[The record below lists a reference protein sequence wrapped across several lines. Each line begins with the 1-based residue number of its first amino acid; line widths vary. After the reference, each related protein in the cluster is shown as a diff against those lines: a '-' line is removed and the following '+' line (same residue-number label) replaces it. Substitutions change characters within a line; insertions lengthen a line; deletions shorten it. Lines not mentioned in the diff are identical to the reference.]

1 MAGPWEQYQN
11 SGEKGPWEQYG
22 QKQPPPT
29 EKSAMAPAAPQT
41 FGHAASE
48 ALSAANPLPGLWS
61 AIRHPLDMARGL
73 YQASADQ
80 AAQVVPHLQRG
91 DYSEAVGHALGTI
104 PLIGPAAAAIGE
116 KMGGKSPTFDK
127 YGNVTEQGAAPDLA
141 GGLGAATGM
150 IGSIAAAPALA
161 RGAGGT
167 LKAMGRGMGKTAL
180 GLPAKA
186 EAFGATPTRALM
198 EDTSGFRPSTIARTG
213 QQTMNTLKPQME
225 AAVSKA
231 TTPVDLAPAR
241 TAVSNAS
248 DLAAREGNKL
258 IHSQIKPMGEA
269 LAGNRVTSTPYPD
282 LLSPR
287 DALDLKRG
295 FGDEFATYNPE
306 IHTKVN
312 ALAKDVYGRLARG
325 IHEAAPGSQELDQRI
340 QSLIPVVHRAET
352 VSRNAGLG
360 QRVLNRV
367 SRPTG
372 GLLPALLGYHEGGL
386 PGAMLGLTGSE
397 AAASPVPLMIG
408 ARGAYGAGRAVASP
422 FSQRAAQVAPLL
434 KRPQQ

>member
-1 MAGPWEQYQN
+1 MADRWEEAMKGIKVEPGDAEAPKGGDPWAQAGVQKD
-11 SGEKGPWEQYG
+11 EKP
-22 QKQPPPT
+22 
-29 EKSAMAPAAPQT
+29 AMSPAAPQT

-61 AIRHPLDMARGL
+61 AIRHPLDTAKGL

-80 AAQVVPHLQRG
+80 AAQVVPSLKRG
-91 DYSEAVGHALGTI
+91 NYLDAAGHALGTF
-104 PLIGPAAAAIGE
+104 PLLGPAIEGI
-116 KMGGKSPTFDK
+116 
-127 YGNVTEQGAAPDLA
+127 NEQMDSDPVGAAGRAA
-141 GGLGAATGM
+141 GT
-150 IGSIAAAPALA
+150 IGSLAAAPALA
-161 RGAGGT
+161 RGAGST

-186 EAFGATPTRALM
+186 EAFGATPSRALM
-198 EDTSGFRPSTIARTG
+198 EDTSGFRPSFIARTG

-225 AAVSKA
+225 AAVSRS
-231 TTPVDLAPAR
+231 TTPVDLGGAR
-241 TAVSNAS
+241 AAVTDAS

-258 IHSQIKPMGEA
+258 IHGQIKPMGEA

-312 ALAKDVYGRLARG
+312 ALAKDVYGKLARG

-360 QRVLNRV
+360 QRVLT
-367 SRPTG
+367 RPTR
-372 GLLPALLGYHEGGL
+372 GLLPALLGYHKGGL
-386 PGAMLGLTGSE
+386 LGAMLGLTGSE

>member
-1 MAGPWEQYQN
+1 
-11 SGEKGPWEQYG
+11 
-22 QKQPPPT
+22 
-29 EKSAMAPAAPQT
+29 
-41 FGHAASE
+41 
-48 ALSAANPLPGLWS
+48 
-61 AIRHPLDMARGL
+61 
-73 YQASADQ
+73 
-80 AAQVVPHLQRG
+80 
-91 DYSEAVGHALGTI
+91 
-104 PLIGPAAAAIGE
+104 
-116 KMGGKSPTFDK
+116 
-127 YGNVTEQGAAPDLA
+127 
-141 GGLGAATGM
+141 
-150 IGSIAAAPALA
+150 
-161 RGAGGT
+161 
-167 LKAMGRGMGKTAL
+167 
-180 GLPAKA
+180 
-186 EAFGATPTRALM
+186 
-198 EDTSGFRPSTIARTG
+198 
-213 QQTMNTLKPQME
+213 
-225 AAVSKA
+225 
-231 TTPVDLAPAR
+231 
-241 TAVSNAS
+241 
-248 DLAAREGNKL
+248 
-258 IHSQIKPMGEA
+258 MGEA

-312 ALAKDVYGRLARG
+312 ALAKDVYGKLARG

-340 QSLIPVVHRAET
+340 QSLIPVVRRAET

-408 ARGAYGAGRAVASP
+408 ARRAYGAGRAVASP